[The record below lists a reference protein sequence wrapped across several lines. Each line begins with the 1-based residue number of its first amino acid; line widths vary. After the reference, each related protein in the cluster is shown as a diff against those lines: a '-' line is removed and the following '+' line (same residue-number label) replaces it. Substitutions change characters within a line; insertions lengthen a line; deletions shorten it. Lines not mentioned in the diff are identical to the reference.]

1 MRVYWMLRGGESIEI
16 YDATE
21 GIAKDKV
28 IAYRVG
34 VERFIQAEVKLVRPN
49 AKAKIITRD
58 SRSYV
63 LDVATSGALYLEV
76 SGKDGCAFGWYEVLV
91 GF

>member
-1 MRVYWMLRGGESIEI
+1 
-16 YDATE
+16 
-21 GIAKDKV
+21 
-28 IAYRVG
+28 
-34 VERFIQAEVKLVRPN
+34 VKLVRPN
-49 AKAKIITRD
+49 AKAKVITRD

-63 LDVATSGALYLEV
+63 VDVATSGALYLEV

>member
-1 MRVYWMLRGGESIEI
+1 MLRGGESIEV
-16 YDATE
+16 YDAE
-21 GIAKDKV
+21 GVAKDKV
-28 IAYRVG
+28 IVYRVG

-76 SGKDGCAFGWYEVLV
+76 SGKDGSAFGWYEALA
-91 GF
+91 GL